1 VQLQRHHQQLT
12 MKKRPSD
19 AAVEAWVS
27 LIRTQQALL
36 QRVERDLAAAGLPPL
51 EWYDVLL
58 ELERAPGRRLRH
70 RELHPRLLVAK
81 YNLSRLID
89 RLESRGLVRRSP
101 VEGDAR
107 GAYIAITED
116 GGTLRRRM
124 WPVYAGAI
132 ERHFAGR
139 LDAGDIARLASILQR
154 LR

>member
-1 VQLQRHHQQLT
+1 
-12 MKKRPSD
+12 MKRRPSD

-36 QRVERDLAAAGLPPL
+36 QKVERDLDAAGLPPL

-58 ELERAPGRRLRH
+58 ELERAPERRLRH

-89 RLESRGLVRRSP
+89 RLEGKGLVRRSP
-101 VEGDAR
+101 VEEDAR

-116 GGTLRRRM
+116 GCALRRRM

-139 LDAGDIARLASILQR
+139 LDADDIARLADILRR

>member
-1 VQLQRHHQQLT
+1 VQLQRSREQLI
-12 MKKRPSD
+12 MRKRPSD
-19 AAVEAWVS
+19 AAVEAWVR
-27 LIRTQQALL
+27 LVRTEQALL
-36 QRVERDLAAAGLPPL
+36 QKVERDLEAAGLPSL

-58 ELERAPGRRLRH
+58 ELERAEEGRLRH

-89 RLESRGLVRRSP
+89 RLEGRGLVRREP

-107 GAYIAITED
+107 GAHIAITDE
-116 GGTLRRRM
+116 GRALRRRM
-124 WPVYAGAI
+124 WPAYAAAI

-139 LDAGDIARLASILQR
+139 LDASDISLLNGILQR

>member
-1 VQLQRHHQQLT
+1 MR
-12 MKKRPSD
+12 KRPSD
-19 AAVEAWVS
+19 AAVLAWVQ
-27 LIRTQQALL
+27 LVRTEQALL
-36 QRVERDLAAAGLPPL
+36 QKVESDLEAAGLPPL

-58 ELERAPGRRLRH
+58 ELERAEGRRLRH

-89 RLESRGLVRRSP
+89 RLEAKGLVRREP

-107 GAYIAITED
+107 GAHIAITEE
-116 GGTLRRRM
+116 GLALRRRM
-124 WPVYAGAI
+124 WPTYATAI

-139 LDAGDIARLASILQR
+139 LDAEDVARLSQILQR